1 MRLNIFVTHPV
12 QYHVPIWKSLANT
25 SGLEVKVFYFSDIS
39 VRGYIDPGFGIKVAW
54 DIPLLEGYEYHFIS
68 RDADIEKYRQ
78 LKISNIKELF
88 EKHPSDFVLINGY
101 MYSFERQIIRHAK
114 EFNTRVI
121 LRGEL
126 TDNPR
131 PSGSMIR
138 KIGRDIY
145 LKWFYKHVDK
155 FCYVGEDAKK
165 HLARMGIAPNRMF
178 FSPYSVDDT
187 LFIKQQKQLDR
198 SECRLQLGISED
210 QFAFIFSGKMV
221 PRKMPVF
228 LAETILEIPEKYKIV
243 LIILG
248 DGIQKEMVENLLRPV
263 LNNRLIMPGF
273 VNQSQLGKYFMAAD
287 AFILPSNYD
296 TWGLVVNEAMNFS
309 LPVITSD
316 AVGCRHDLVIPD
328 STGYIFQSGDI
339 FSLKGAM
346 LELLEN
352 PEKAREMGKK
362 ARQKISEYSISR
374 SVEGI
379 LSAIYSF

>member
-25 SGLEVKVFYFSDIS
+25 SGLAVKVFYFSDIS

-131 PSGSMIR
+131 PGRSMIR
-138 KIGRDIY
+138 EIGRDIY
-145 LKWFYKHVDK
+145 LKWFYKHVDR

-165 HLARMGIAPNRMF
+165 HLVRMGIAPEKMF

-187 LFIKQQKQLDR
+187 LFLKQQKQLDR
-198 SECRLQLGISED
+198 TECRLRLGISED
-210 QFAFIFSGKMV
+210 QFVFIYSGKMI

-228 LAETILEIPEKYKIV
+228 LAETILKIPENFKIT
-243 LIILG
+243 LIMLG
-248 DGIQKEMVENLLRPV
+248 DGIQKELVENLLRPK
-263 LNNRLIMPGF
+263 LQSRLIMPGF
-273 VNQSQLGKYFMAAD
+273 VNQSELGKYFMAAD
-287 AFILPSNYD
+287 VFILPSNYD
-296 TWGLVVNEAMNFS
+296 TWGLVVNEAMTFS
-309 LPVITSD
+309 LPIITSD
-316 AVGCRHDLVIPD
+316 AVGCRHDLVVPK
-328 STGYIFQSGDI
+328 STGFVFKSGDI
-339 FSLKGAM
+339 SSLKDVM

-352 PEKAREMGKK
+352 PGKAREMGRK
-362 ARQKISEYSISR
+362 AQQKISEYSISK

-379 LSAIYSF
+379 LRAIYSF